1 MNIAPLSMVAAS
13 AALLSACAYTPD
25 GPSVQVLPGKGKT
38 FEAFQA
44 DQARCTV
51 ASARSVKGAAD
62 RANNFGLGSAAV
74 GTVLGAGLGAA
85 IGGGGGAAIGA
96 AGGAVGGT
104 AIGGGSAGGTQ
115 YGIQRQYDN
124 TYEACMIAQGNV
136 LPQITYVQPQPYI
149 VQPAPVY
156 VQPYGYG
163 DYGYGFGSGIG
174 FGSGY
179 YGY

>member
-1 MNIAPLSMVAAS
+1 MKIAHLSMVAAS
-13 AALLSACAYTPD
+13 AVLLSACAYTPD

-44 DQARCTV
+44 DQIRCTR
-51 ASARSVKGAAD
+51 ASAQSVKGEAD
-62 RANNFGLGSAAV
+62 RANNFGLGSAVV

-85 IGGGGGAAIGA
+85 IGGGGGAGIGA
-96 AGGAVGGT
+96 AGGAVAGT

-136 LPQITYVQPQPYI
+136 LPQVTYVQPQPYI
-149 VQPAPVY
+149 AQPAPY
-156 VQPYGYG
+156 SVQPYGY
-163 DYGYGFGSGIG
+163 SG
-174 FGSGY
+174 GY

>member
-1 MNIAPLSMVAAS
+1 MKIAPMFTVVAG

-44 DQARCTV
+44 DQARCTY
-51 ASARSVKGAAD
+51 ASAQSVKGEAN
-62 RANNFGLGSAAV
+62 RANNFGIGSAVV

-85 IGGGGGAAIGA
+85 VGGGAGAGIGA
-96 AGGAVGGT
+96 AGGAIGGT

-163 DYGYGFGSGIG
+163 Y
-174 FGSGY
+174 GY